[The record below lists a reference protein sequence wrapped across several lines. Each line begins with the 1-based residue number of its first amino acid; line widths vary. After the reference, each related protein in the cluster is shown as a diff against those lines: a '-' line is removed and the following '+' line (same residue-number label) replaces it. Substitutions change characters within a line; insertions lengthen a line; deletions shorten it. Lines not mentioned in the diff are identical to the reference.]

1 MLKSWEEIKDE
12 VISNK
17 IESLE
22 IETLKEY
29 EKVQPPEFNSLGN
42 ISKVNY
48 VQQRI
53 SRLISDKE
61 AVEKAKIDKAR
72 YTSSIHWNKIA
83 AYAAIASAIL
93 VCIQIALSTYPSKS
107 QRESEK
113 IRMQQPVQDNQQPT
127 KSRAKLTSSLS
138 SSTRVPQSKK
148 VK

>member
-17 IESLE
+17 IESLD

-42 ISKVNY
+42 ISTVHY

-53 SRLISDKE
+53 SRLITDKE
-61 AVEKAKIDKAR
+61 AEEKARIDKDR
-72 YTSSIHWNKIA
+72 HSTSIHWSKIA

-93 VCIQIALSTYPSKS
+93 VCIQIALSTCPSKS
-107 QRESEK
+107 QRESET
-113 IRMQQPVQDNQQPT
+113 IRMQQPVKDNQQPT
-127 KSRAKLTSSLS
+127 KSRAKLKSSLS
-138 SSTRVPQSKK
+138 SSTLVPQSKK